1 MMLTRRRTI
10 TVWNDVS
17 VDAPRLP
24 RGLMSVEDA
33 AAWIGVSDETLR
45 RYIED
50 GTFQGA
56 SKERNTWGREGWRWV
71 VDTSQ
76 LMAFKKVRD
85 TNVGPGGRLPKGY
98 SD

>member
-1 MMLTRRRTI
+1 MVMMLTRRRTI

-24 RGLMSVEDA
+24 RGLVSVEDA

-50 GTFQGA
+50 
-56 SKERNTWGREGWRWV
+56 
-71 VDTSQ
+71 
-76 LMAFKKVRD
+76 
-85 TNVGPGGRLPKGY
+85 
-98 SD
+98 